1 MAYTRINILPSS
13 LYAIALRYPGGVC
26 YRSHRTSKFPPR
38 QRHTLAWRSGWTF
51 LRLSPNIGRT
61 PKAEATVWPRG
72 GRGRSQPDGIGTIGG
87 GGGKHA
93 SRHPAVFRLARPV
106 RAAELRLRR
115 GAGAFRDH

>member
-61 PKAEATVWPRG
+61 PKAEASDWPRW
-72 GRGRSQPDGIGTIGG
+72 GRGRSRPEGKAPPGG
-87 GGGKHA
+87 GRGKNA
-93 SRHPAVFRLARPV
+93 TRHPAVLRLARSLG
-106 RAAELRLRR
+106 AAEF
-115 GAGAFRDH
+115 GV